1 MKRILFA
8 ALVVLYAAP
17 ASAQPRMRVERLENK
32 HVEFYLDNK
41 QYPGTLTAFVT
52 LRELTNCG
60 ASEGTSRYEV
70 RSTGQRL
77 FTLRPSDA
85 ARSIGYGYSM
95 RTIEGRLD
103 PPVDTTLVC
112 RMPCSTRKPIRVTGG
127 VYVLDKYRKPRSEQR
142 RLGTHFSLQRG
153 DTVYAA
159 RRGVVTDV
167 KVAEK
172 RAQDAPRVSFT
183 SRSTSVRIEQRDGS
197 FAWYVCL
204 DGENLFVSEGD
215 EVLPGTPL
223 ALAGTYDG
231 ERYDVSV
238 QFYYLRGVPGE
249 GDIPEVEKVHFFPPF
264 LTVEESAVRL
274 DHGRSYTPAMN
285 EDLLTRE
292 MTKKEIKRLRLGRG
306 K

>member
-1 MKRILFA
+1 MKRILIA
-8 ALVVLYAAP
+8 ALVVLSMSAV
-17 ASAQPRMRVERLENK
+17 SAQPRIRVERMENK
-32 HVEFYLDNK
+32 NLEFHLDNK
-41 QYPGTLTAFVT
+41 QYPGTLTLFLNLKNLENCNA
-52 LRELTNCG
+52 LT
-60 ASEGTSRYEV
+60 GTTRYEV
-70 RSTGQRL
+70 RHNGERIL
-77 FTLRPSDA
+77 TLRPADPQS
-85 ARSIGYGYSM
+85 SVGYDYSY
-95 RTIEGRLD
+95 RTIRGRLD

-112 RMPCSTRKPIRVTGG
+112 RMPCSTRKPIRVIGG
-127 VYVLDKYRKPRSEQR
+127 VYVLDKYRKPRAEQR

-153 DTVYAA
+153 DTVYSA

-183 SRSTSVRIEQRDGS
+183 SGSTSVRIEQRDGS

-249 GDIPEVEKVHFFPPF
+249 GDIPEAEKVHFFPPF
-264 LTVEESAVRL
+264 LTVEEGAVRL